1 MRRVSR
7 GVVGTLVLGLLA
19 AGCGGSGGGG
29 AAGDGDTLTV
39 GVIAD
44 PGGLNPLTALNA
56 SAFMLNRFSYDG
68 LLNIQPDGRI
78 VSGVAEKWTSDATSA
93 SFTLKRGVTC
103 DDGTPLTASAIAAQ
117 YAYIAEPANASPM
130 LGMIVPTGL
139 TVSADDA
146 AGTLTFKTPEP
157 TPFLLRNAATLQLVC
172 PSGMRAQGR
181 LDHAS
186 DGTGPYRLTQAV
198 PGDHFTFTKRQG
210 YTWGPD
216 GVDNARTPDR
226 VVFKVIGNES
236 TRTNLLLGGQLDVT
250 TVVGPDRSRLAAAGI
265 KSTAMQDP
273 LGQLLFNEDPNR
285 VTADPQVRRA
295 LVTAIDL
302 RQLGAV
308 ATGGKGVRP
317 TRLGTAM
324 SPPCPT
330 DSVTANLPTH
340 DVDRA
345 AEMLSTAGWKKS
357 GGYWSKDGRQLSI
370 AVPYPGLSG
379 TQVVAAA
386 ELAVKQWK
394 SFGVKVTL
402 QPTTPATKV
411 STLMAGQWDVAW
423 APLSLSTPDQ
433 MLPFYSGTK
442 PPEGLNFGS
451 VQNPEYERLTALAMA
466 KSDTA
471 GCAEWTAAEE
481 ELMKRIDVIT
491 FMDSNVPY
499 FTRGY
504 AFEVD
509 GGGFLPTSLRRTDAR

>member
-19 AGCGGSGGGG
+19 AGCGGTGDGGNR
-29 AAGDGDTLTV
+29 ADGDTLTV
-39 GVIAD
+39 GAIAD

-68 LLNIQPDGRI
+68 LVNIQPDGRI
-78 VSGVAEKWTSDATSA
+78 VSGVAEKWTTDATSA
-93 SFTLKRGVTC
+93 SFTLKRGVMC
-103 DDGTPLTASAIAAQ
+103 DDGTPLTPSAVAAQ
-117 YAYIAEPANASPM
+117 YAYIAEPANVSPM

-139 TVSADDA
+139 TATADDA
-146 AGTLTFKTPEP
+146 AGTLTLKTPEP

-172 PSGMRAQGR
+172 PSGMRAQGK
-181 LDHAS
+181 LDRSS
-186 DGTGPYRLTQAV
+186 DGTGPYRLAEVV
-198 PGDHFTFTKRQG
+198 PGDHYTFTRRHG
-210 YTWGPD
+210 YAWGPD
-216 GVDNARTPDR
+216 GADNARTPDR

-236 TRTNLLLGGQLDVT
+236 TRTNLLLGGQLDIT
-250 TVVGPDRSRLAAAGI
+250 TVVGPDRSRLIAAGI
-265 KSTAMQDP
+265 KSTSMQDP
-273 LGQLLFNEDPNR
+273 LGQLLFNEDPSR
-285 VTADPQVRRA
+285 ATADPQVRRA

-324 SPPCPT
+324 SPPCPV
-330 DSVTANLPTH
+330 DSVTRHVPTH
-340 DVDRA
+340 DVERA
-345 AEMLSTAGWKKS
+345 AELLRAAGWKKS
-357 GGYWSKDGRQLSI
+357 GGHWTKDGRQLSI
-370 AVPYPGLSG
+370 AMPYPGLSG
-379 TQVVAAA
+379 TQVIAAA

-394 SFGVKVTL
+394 SFGVKVVP

-411 STLMAGQWDVAW
+411 SILMTGQWDVAW
-423 APLSLSTPDQ
+423 TPLSLSTPDQ

-442 PPEGLNFGS
+442 PPEGLNFGA
-451 VQNPEYERLTALAMA
+451 VDNPEYERLAALAMA
-466 KSDTA
+466 KPDTS

-491 FMDSNVPY
+491 FMDNNVPY

-504 AFEVD
+504 VFEVD
-509 GGGFLPTSLRRTDAR
+509 GGGFLPTTLRRADAR